1 MPEIEKEEEPPV
13 LECEVSNESAE
24 PEVQTEEV
32 KPTEANSSDESPMA
46 EETKTTDDEEDAQ
59 SRKRHIEEIV
69 SDNVAKK
76 LKTITEGDQV
86 VPPKKV
92 SCEE

>member
-32 KPTEANSSDESPMA
+32 KPTEANSSD
-46 EETKTTDDEEDAQ
+46 ETKTTDDEEDAQ